1 MFDIIIKI
9 VEFVER
15 VEAKIY
21 LVNIIAKSIL
31 FTRYS
36 VDYS

>member
-1 MFDIIIKI
+1 MFAIITKI

-15 VEAKIY
+15 VEAKMY
-21 LVNIIAKSIL
+21 LANITVKSIL